1 MGYIERDGV
10 GFGMNVKTVRT
21 RLEPLSSQSIYP
33 FKRASQMEVC
43 ALYWLP
49 VEAVPPSWRE
59 KQWLMAFF
67 DHLHELLLQQELRQE
82 SFLQMK
88 LAAPLG
94 EVKDTLHQHQ
104 LKLMPLMGLGRRPGA
119 AMPRIPTEEDLEPI
133 IKGKQKFIFNE
144 HVPDYYLWLLTREE
158 RWRRDLFLG
167 HGGYT
172 MIYLKADPAC
182 TPPPL
187 PNYPGIRSMEIF
199 QKFDVDAIWETMFM
213 LNDQLGEKSKAV
225 FGKGLEEDAGLKTQN
240 FVMPIMNA
248 RAFLDAKHEEIEEW
262 FTVFDVYIQES
273 PEDRGLLI
281 ASKEDIDEV
290 LAEVLL
296 QMREKQMIHPYYP
309 DPKYAPAEKEEE

>member
-10 GFGMNVKTVRT
+10 GFGMNIKTVRT

-33 FKRASQMEVC
+33 FKRASQMEDC

-133 IKGKQKFIFNE
+133 IKGKK
-144 HVPDYYLWLLTREE
+144 
-158 RWRRDLFLG
+158 
-167 HGGYT
+167 
-172 MIYLKADPAC
+172 
-182 TPPPL
+182 
-187 PNYPGIRSMEIF
+187 
-199 QKFDVDAIWETMFM
+199 
-213 LNDQLGEKSKAV
+213 
-225 FGKGLEEDAGLKTQN
+225 
-240 FVMPIMNA
+240 
-248 RAFLDAKHEEIEEW
+248 
-262 FTVFDVYIQES
+262 
-273 PEDRGLLI
+273 
-281 ASKEDIDEV
+281 
-290 LAEVLL
+290 
-296 QMREKQMIHPYYP
+296 
-309 DPKYAPAEKEEE
+309 